1 MAKSRKMWTF
11 SPAKKEKPSVTP
23 SCKLQVEAKAK
34 ELIESVLKPN
44 HVQPPPKDRQFNYII
59 DIGVKW
65 NRGYFYF
72 ISTYACPG
80 PTVHSSTFESKFA
93 RLEYLGDEKF
103 ALSFM
108 RHNGEWVELFTV
120 ISLDDC
126 MKAIQNDPWFQ
137 P

>member
-1 MAKSRKMWTF
+1 
-11 SPAKKEKPSVTP
+11 
-23 SCKLQVEAKAK
+23 
-34 ELIESVLKPN
+34 
-44 HVQPPPKDRQFNYII
+44 
-59 DIGVKW
+59 VKW
-65 NRGYFYF
+65 NRNCFYF
-72 ISTYACPG
+72 ISTYSCPG
-80 PTVHSSTFESKFA
+80 PNADSSTFESKFA

-108 RHNGEWVELFTV
+108 RHNGEWVGLFTV